1 MVYPKLRARPGCRYL
16 VARKCCVCK
25 ATKALEKTL
34 LWRQQF
40 RPDLITWEQVCMRGT
55 KGTRTC
61 RMSAVRRAAIC
72 RSQFAVTPCLSM
84 LRTVKEKSQVWQM
97 PCLDGTL

>member
-1 MVYPKLRARPGCRYL
+1 MVYPKLRGRSACRYL

-40 RPDLITWEQVCMRGT
+40 RPDLITWEQVRMCGT
-55 KGTRTC
+55 PNT
-61 RMSAVRRAAIC
+61 
-72 RSQFAVTPCLSM
+72 
-84 LRTVKEKSQVWQM
+84 
-97 PCLDGTL
+97 